1 MINPTFGTND
11 YSNIEAQM
19 KLFLENFQAMNLNDE
34 ANLSIET
41 KVKLNLENCRYLYIE
56 KGKFLIYTLKEIFL
70 FDKKLS
76 SKKLFLS

>member
-41 KVKLNLENCRYLYIE
+41 KVKLNLENCR
-56 KGKFLIYTLKEIFL
+56 
-70 FDKKLS
+70 
-76 SKKLFLS
+76 